1 MSNPDL
7 PRVQP
12 TLEVDEA
19 SGRDMVTHAQRAVTT
34 FADLMANVA
43 DDIRRGDMD
52 GLIKLGFDYGVSL
65 AYVEV
70 DLQAITSRMMGSA
83 PPEVE
88 AILDTVTV
96 DYGAYRMPANDGD
109 PAAPMPRAAYA
120 SAPVSH
126 VRLYLHSTGV

>member
-19 SGRDMVTHAQRAVTT
+19 SGKYMVKHAQQAVST
-34 FADLMANVA
+34 FADIMANVA

-70 DLQAITSRMMGSA
+70 DLQAVVSRMMDSA

-88 AILDTVTV
+88 AILDTLTV
-96 DYGAYRMPANDGD
+96 DYGSYGSYPQPD
-109 PAAPMPRAAYA
+109 PATPAPRPTYS
-120 SAPVSH
+120 SAPVST